1 VLFKLKATNQPNRV
15 KLSRNDQN
23 NKNSLKYLKMGI
35 SDEKSLFERNSS
47 KRAKK
52 KEMCFY
58 TFRHKKSEPKF
69 AFFIDLKR

>member
-1 VLFKLKATNQPNRV
+1 MKNPFLKEIAQ
-15 KLSRNDQN
+15 KEL
-23 NKNSLKYLKMGI
+23 
-35 SDEKSLFERNSS
+35 
-47 KRAKK
+47 KK

>member
-52 KEMCFY
+52 KRNVFLY
-58 TFRHKKSEPKF
+58 FQ
-69 AFFIDLKR
+69 A